1 MTKAVTWASGLLIVA
16 GIGCSSDRPVRPP
29 VDELS
34 NGGRGLQGKDVI
46 SASDQ
51 MAQQLL
57 ALPALNASQQQWTI
71 VVDHVAN
78 LSTTQRQNLDLFL
91 NRLRVKISML
101 GQGRVTLVENR
112 AKLQQLQANELDVQ
126 PNNPFGQGG
135 MMPGATGRVQPDFAL
150 SATLSDLPNEET
162 NYFLVQFALTDLH
175 RGISVWDGMYEVA
188 TYR

>member
-1 MTKAVTWASGLLIVA
+1 MTKTVLACGLLLVA
-16 GIGCSSDRPVRPP
+16 GVGCSHDRPARPP

-57 ALPALNASQQQWTI
+57 SLPALNASQQQWTI
-71 VVDHVAN
+71 VVDHVEN
-78 LSTTQRQNLDLFL
+78 LSTSQRQNLDIFL
-91 NRLRVKISML
+91 KRLRVKLSQL
-101 GQGRVTLVENR
+101 GQNRVTLIENR

-135 MMPGATGRVQPDFAL
+135 VAGGPNGRVQPDFAL

-162 NYFLVQFALTDLH
+162 NYFLVQFSLTDLH

-188 TYR
+188 TYQ